1 MKNMFKKVT
10 KGVKKMLELPME
22 FAKEIM
28 EDKEKRLLLGLIFM
42 GVGGALL
49 ASVYIKVPQ

>member
-1 MKNMFKKVT
+1 
-10 KGVKKMLELPME
+10 
-22 FAKEIM
+22 M

>member
-1 MKNMFKKVT
+1 MKKMFKKVT

-22 FAKEIM
+22 FAKEII

>member
-1 MKNMFKKVT
+1 M
-10 KGVKKMLELPME
+10 KKMLELPME